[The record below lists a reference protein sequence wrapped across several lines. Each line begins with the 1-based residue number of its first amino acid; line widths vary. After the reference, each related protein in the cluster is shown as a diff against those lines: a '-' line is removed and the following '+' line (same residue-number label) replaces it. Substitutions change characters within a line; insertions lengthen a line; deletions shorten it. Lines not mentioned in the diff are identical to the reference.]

1 MEFEQRSR
9 RLLCMI
15 FLTHKNAAVER
26 AAKYMG
32 FASNEGN
39 LVQTVFVI
47 LDVSLPIRDVT
58 WLKSQII
65 K

>member
-26 AAKYMG
+26 VAKYMG
-32 FASNEGN
+32 FALNEGYS
-39 LVQTVFVI
+39 VQTVFVM
-47 LDVSLPIRDVT
+47 LDVSPIRDVT
-58 WLKSQII
+58 SLKSQII